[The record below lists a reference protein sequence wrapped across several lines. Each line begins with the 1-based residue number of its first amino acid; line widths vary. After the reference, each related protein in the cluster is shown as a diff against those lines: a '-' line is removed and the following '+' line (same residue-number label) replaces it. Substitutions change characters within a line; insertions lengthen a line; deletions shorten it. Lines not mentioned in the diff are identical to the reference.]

1 MMTVRILEDN
11 PYLKKGIIELPDNV
25 ARELISKGLAVII
38 REKAVDNEA
47 LNDLDN
53 AKRRDETE
61 QQGS

>member
-25 ARELISKGLAVII
+25 ARELISKGLAVVI
-38 REKAVDNEA
+38 REKAVDNKA

-53 AKRRDETE
+53 AKHRDEAE